1 MIDKLQKHKL
11 GYYEIKKKPTLAE
24 LQDYYAK
31 KYYQESSSKSYKL
44 NYTKDEIEYF
54 RIRNERYY
62 LAAKNIRKIDKGNYL
77 DVGCGEGF
85 GLKFFKERGY
95 KVKGLDFSSSG
106 VSKQN
111 PDCLDDLVTGDLF
124 DLLRIEIESKNTF
137 DIICLNNVLE
147 HVIDPIDLLNAL
159 HRIIAS
165 NGVLIITVPNDFSI
179 IQKEALRRGHID
191 KDFWVALP
199 DHLSYFDKN
208 SLVKICN
215 ETGFTVRDLLGDFPI
230 DWYLYHQGSNF
241 IKDKS
246 LGKNAHNARIQL
258 ECLISSQSVDDM
270 LNFWRSMATIGSGR
284 NLTIFL
290 TK

>member
-11 GYYEIKKKPTLAE
+11 GYYEIKKKPTPAE

-31 KYYQESSSKSYKL
+31 KYYQDSSSKSYKL
-44 NYTKDEIEYF
+44 NYTQDEIEYF

-62 LAAKNIRKIDKGNYL
+62 LVVKNIRKIDKGNYL

-95 KVKGLDFSSSG
+95 KVKGFDFSSRG

-111 PDCLDDLVTGDLF
+111 PDCLDDLVTGDIF
-124 DLLRIEIESKNTF
+124 DLLKVEIESKNTF

-147 HVIDPIDLLNAL
+147 HVINPLDLLNAL
-159 HRIIAS
+159 HKIIAL
-165 NGVLIITVPNDFSI
+165 NGVIVITVPNDFSI
-179 IQKEALRRGHID
+179 IQKEALRRGHIH
-191 KDFWVALP
+191 KNFWVTLP

-208 SLVKICN
+208 SLTKLCKEADFN
-215 ETGFTVRDLLGDFPI
+215 VRDLLGDFPI

-241 IKDKS
+241 IKDRS
-246 LGKNAHNARIQL
+246 LGKDAHKARIEL
-258 ECLISSQSVDDM
+258 ECLISRQKHLGM
-270 LNFWRSMATIGSGR
+270 LNFWRSMAAIGSGR